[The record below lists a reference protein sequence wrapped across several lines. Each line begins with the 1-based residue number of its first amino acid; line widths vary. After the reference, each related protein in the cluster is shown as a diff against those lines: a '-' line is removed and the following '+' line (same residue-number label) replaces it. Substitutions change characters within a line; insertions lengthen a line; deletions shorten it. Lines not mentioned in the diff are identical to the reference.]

1 MLKCIT
7 QEAKRDRYCLMFV
20 LSHEENAFAEFSN
33 SLHVVSI
40 KARLKQFQF
49 VFILFRKL
57 SPAVISYSGVA
68 QTIKEN
74 EIAHFLADN

>member
-40 KARLKQFQF
+40 KARLKQF